1 MRTFPLTLAASVALA
16 ASLGCPRTGDPS
28 TTSGEA
34 AAPARDGE
42 DLVEGFTDEQ
52 LVTLLGAFG
61 YEPRLVEEGS
71 ITFALAPGRVMLFNQ
86 WEGDLQ
92 LYYVM
97 TGGHWE
103 PPVINQWNRTRR
115 LTRAYVDTDGDL
127 VLEADLLAAA
137 GVTERQV
144 GSFVAVF
151 ERALDLFV
159 HEVASQGIERLP
171 ETLPEPPKGG
181 WH

>member
-1 MRTFPLTLAASVALA
+1 MRILFLILAASVGLA
-16 ASLGCPRTGDPS
+16 TSLGCPRTGGPS
-28 TTSGEA
+28 STSGEA
-34 AAPARDGE
+34 AASTQAGE
-42 DLVEGFTDEQ
+42 NLVEAFTDNQ
-52 LVTLLGAFG
+52 LVALLGAFG
-61 YEPRLVEEGS
+61 YEPRLVEDGS
-71 ITFALAPGRVMLFNQ
+71 ITFNLAPGRVMLFNQ

-115 LTRAYVDTDGDL
+115 LTRAYVDSDGDL
-127 VLEADLLAAA
+127 VLEADLLAVA

-151 ERALDLFV
+151 ERALELFV

-171 ETLPEPPKGG
+171 DELPEPPKEG

>member
-1 MRTFPLTLAASVALA
+1 MRIRSLTLAASVALA
-16 ASLGCPRTGDPS
+16 ASLGCPRTGGPS

-34 AAPARDGE
+34 AAPTRAGE
-42 DLVEGFTDEQ
+42 DLVEAFTDEQ
-52 LVTLLGAFG
+52 LVALLGALG
-61 YEPRLVEEGS
+61 YEPRLVEAGS
-71 ITFALAPGRVMLFNQ
+71 ITFTLAPGRVMLFNQ

-127 VLEADLLAAA
+127 VLEADLLTVA

-151 ERALDLFV
+151 DRALDLFV
-159 HEVASQGIERLP
+159 QEVASQGAERP
-171 ETLPEPPKGG
+171 PQERPEPPKEG